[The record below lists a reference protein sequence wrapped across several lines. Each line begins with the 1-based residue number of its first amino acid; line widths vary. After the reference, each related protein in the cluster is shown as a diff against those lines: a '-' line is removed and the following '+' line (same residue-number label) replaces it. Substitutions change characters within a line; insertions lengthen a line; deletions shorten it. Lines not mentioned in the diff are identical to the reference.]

1 MNEKEEK
8 NAFYVYY
15 FAKIIYNNSTMGKT
29 IKTIKIISF
38 VIIAIEMLAIALF
51 AIFYFNN
58 FFKMQETMQPYVIAL
73 LATIV
78 LVINSVFIWVVI
90 LLLSSLRQKTDLRA
104 AEVIGSDVQ
113 EAYNFAMIGLAITD
127 DKNIVLWTND
137 LFKSRHIEIM
147 DMDIIAW
154 QPDLAALREAN
165 ISDQGVKIVV
175 NSRTY
180 AVKLLPE
187 AGLWIFKDVTDYEQ
201 IFNYSKEQAPVVGIL
216 AIDNYDDVVR
226 GDDDFNDVVT
236 KVKNDIFSYAKDYG
250 ILLRRIK
257 DDSYSM
263 LCNYASYSRMLEDKF
278 SIIDKVRSESS
289 RGEIP
294 LTLSIGIANDFPDV
308 NKLNDLANDA
318 LDIAMSRGGD
328 QVVVSSYGQEMKFY
342 GGKSEAQEKR
352 NRVKTRVL
360 ADSLISLINASQR
373 VLIMG
378 HAMMDMDAFG
388 ACLGMKAICT
398 RLNKD
403 ARVVVDLKNTEAK
416 TRAALNSSF
425 SKDEL
430 EKLIVSS
437 KDAEDMLNGN
447 ALLVV
452 VDVHT
457 PGMVMAPKL
466 VDMAAKIVVIDHHR
480 RAEEYIDSPVFN
492 HIDPAASSTCELISE
507 FIRFSSINP
516 RIELPSTYATIM
528 LSGIFLDS
536 AYFKSRSTGIRT
548 FEAATILKEYGA
560 DNSLADDF
568 LKDGYEEHK
577 EVADITSNLETPYYG
592 VVIATANPDR
602 LYDHATIAKAANLC
616 LTYKGVHAAFVIGK
630 ISPREI
636 RLSARSDGT
645 VNVSLLCEKLS
656 GGGHFTSAAALFNGN
671 DLKIAKE
678 KVLMVL
684 ETSLKEA
691 TNAGA
696 PRVNEED

>member
-1 MNEKEEK
+1 
-8 NAFYVYY
+8 
-15 FAKIIYNNSTMGKT
+15 MGKT
-29 IKTIKIISF
+29 IRIIKLFSF
-38 VIIAIEMLAIALF
+38 VIILLQVVLGVAFSVLYFNDLFGFASLVQPFSIAL
-51 AIFYFNN
+51 A
-58 FFKMQETMQPYVIAL
+58 MVIVVVVDCL
-73 LATIV
+73 
-78 LVINSVFIWVVI
+78 FIWIVI
-90 LLLSSLRQKTDLRA
+90 LILSSLRQKTDLRA

-127 DKNIVLWTND
+127 DKNTVLWTND
-137 LFKSRHIEIM
+137 LFKARHIEIM
-147 DMDIIAW
+147 DMDIISW
-154 QPDLAALREAN
+154 QPELAALRDVN
-165 ISDQGVKIVV
+165 NGDQPVKIVV

-180 AVKLLPE
+180 SVKLLAE
-187 AGLWIFKDVTDYEQ
+187 AGLWIFKDITDFEQ

-236 KVKNDIFSYAKDYG
+236 KVKNDIFSYAKEYA

-263 LCNYASYSRMLEDKF
+263 LCNYASFSRMLEDKF
-278 SIIDKVRSESS
+278 SIIDKVRGEST

-294 LTLSIGIANDFPDV
+294 LTLSIGIAHDFPDV

-328 QVVVSSYGQEMKFY
+328 QVVVSAYGQEMKFY

-360 ADSLISLINASQR
+360 ADSLISLINASDR

-378 HAMMDMDAFG
+378 HANMDMDAFG
-388 ACLGMKAICT
+388 ACLGMKAICN
-398 RLNKD
+398 RLKKNSRIV
-403 ARVVVDLKNTEAK
+403 ADLKNTEAK
-416 TRAALNSSF
+416 TRAAMITSF
-425 SKDEL
+425 GKDEL
-430 EKLIVSS
+430 EKLVVNS
-437 KDAEDMLNGN
+437 KEAESLIGGN
-447 ALLVV
+447 TLLVV
-452 VDVHT
+452 VDVHI
-457 PGMVMAPKL
+457 PSMVMAPKL

-516 RIELPSTYATIM
+516 KIELPSTYATIM

-536 AYFKSRSTGIRT
+536 GYFKSRSTGIRT

-568 LKDGYEEHK
+568 LKDDYEEHK
-577 EVADITSNLETPYYG
+577 EVTDITTNLETPFYG
-592 VVIATANPDR
+592 VVIATANQDR
-602 LYDHATIAKAANLC
+602 LYDHATIAKAANMC

-630 ISPREI
+630 VSQREI
-636 RLSARSDGT
+636 RVSARSDGT
-645 VNVSLLCEKLS
+645 INVSLLSEKLG
-656 GGGHFTSAAALFNGN
+656 GGGHFTSAAASFIGT
-671 DLKIAKE
+671 DLKTIKE
-678 KVLMVL
+678 KIIVVL
-684 ETSLKEA
+684 ETSLTEA
-691 TNAGA
+691 TNTGLPKASEG
-696 PRVNEED
+696 EE

>member
-1 MNEKEEK
+1 
-8 NAFYVYY
+8 
-15 FAKIIYNNSTMGKT
+15 MGKT
-29 IKTIKIISF
+29 IKRIKTVTFII
-38 VIIAIEMLAIALF
+38 ILLEILAGATF
-51 AIFYFNN
+51 SIFYFND
-58 FFKMQETMQPYVIAL
+58 FFEFQTKFTPFFIAL
-73 LATIV
+73 ASVIV
-78 LVINSVFIWVVI
+78 LVVNCLFVWIVI
-90 LLLSSLRQKTDLRA
+90 LLLGSLRQKTDLRA
-104 AEVIGSDVQ
+104 AEVIGGDIQ

-127 DKNIVLWTND
+127 DKNVVLWTND
-137 LFKSRHIEIM
+137 LFKARHIEIM

-154 QPDLAALREAN
+154 QPELTALREAN
-165 ISDQGVKIVV
+165 SGDQGVKVVV

-236 KVKNDIFSYAKDYG
+236 KVKNDIFGYCKDYG
-250 ILLRRIK
+250 ILLRRLK

-263 LCNYASYSRMLEDKF
+263 LCNYASFSRMLEDKF
-278 SIIDKVRSESS
+278 SIIDKVRGEST

-294 LTLSIGIANDFPDV
+294 LTLSIGIAHDFPDV

-328 QVVVSSYGQEMKFY
+328 QVVVSAYGQEMKFY

-360 ADSLISLINASQR
+360 ADSLISLINSSER

-388 ACLGMKAICT
+388 ACLGMRAICT
-398 RLNKD
+398 RLKKNS
-403 ARVVVDLKNTEAK
+403 RVVVDLKNTEAK
-416 TRAALNSSF
+416 TRAALTSSF

-430 EKLIVSS
+430 EKLIVNS
-437 KDAEDMLNGN
+437 KDAEDMITGN
-447 ALLVV
+447 TLLVV
-452 VDVHT
+452 VDVHI
-457 PGMVMAPKL
+457 PSMVMAPKL
-466 VDMAAKIVVIDHHR
+466 VDKAAKIVVIDHHR

-536 AYFKSRSTGIRT
+536 AYFKSRNTGIRT

-568 LKDGYEEHK
+568 LKDDYEEHK
-577 EVADITSNLETPYYG
+577 EVSDITSNLETPYYG
-592 VVIATANPDR
+592 VVIATASPDR
-602 LYDHATIAKAANLC
+602 LYDHATIAKAANMC
-616 LTYKGVHAAFVIGK
+616 LTYKGVHAAFVFGK
-630 ISPREI
+630 VSQREI

-645 VNVSLLCEKLS
+645 INVSLLAEKLG
-656 GGGHFTSAAALFNGN
+656 GGGHFTSSAATFTGN
-671 DLKIAKE
+671 DLKVVKQKI
-678 KVLMVL
+678 LMVL
-684 ETSLKEA
+684 ESSLTEA
-691 TNAGA
+691 TNAGL
-696 PRVNEED
+696 PKNNEED

>member
-1 MNEKEEK
+1 
-8 NAFYVYY
+8 
-15 FAKIIYNNSTMGKT
+15 MGKT
-29 IKTIKIISF
+29 IKRIKTVTFII
-38 VIIAIEMLAIALF
+38 ILLEILAGATFSVLYFNDFFRFQTRITPFYIAL
-51 AIFYFNN
+51 AS
-58 FFKMQETMQPYVIAL
+58 VA
-73 LATIV
+73 V
-78 LVINSVFIWVVI
+78 LVINCLFVWIVI

-104 AEVIGSDVQ
+104 AEVIGGDIQ

-127 DKNIVLWTND
+127 DKNVVLWTND
-137 LFKSRHIEIM
+137 LFKARHIEIM

-154 QPDLAALREAN
+154 QPELTALREAN
-165 ISDQGVKIVV
+165 NGEQSVKVVV

-236 KVKNDIFSYAKDYG
+236 KVKNDIFSYCKDYG
-250 ILLRRIK
+250 ILLRRLK

-263 LCNYASYSRMLEDKF
+263 LCNYASFSRMLEDKF
-278 SIIDKVRSESS
+278 SIIDKVRGEST

-294 LTLSIGIANDFPDV
+294 LTLSIGIAHDFPDV

-328 QVVVSSYGQEMKFY
+328 QVVVSAYGQEMKFY

-360 ADSLISLINASQR
+360 ADSLISLINASER

-398 RLNKD
+398 RLKKN

-416 TRAALNSSF
+416 TRAALTSSF

-430 EKLIVSS
+430 EKLIVNS
-437 KDAEDMLNGN
+437 KDAEDLISGN
-447 ALLVV
+447 TLLVV
-452 VDVHT
+452 VDVHI
-457 PGMVMAPKL
+457 PSMVMAPKL
-466 VDMAAKIVVIDHHR
+466 VDRAAKIVVIDHHR

-536 AYFKSRSTGIRT
+536 AYFKSRNTGIRT

-568 LKDGYEEHK
+568 LKDDYEEHK
-577 EVADITSNLETPYYG
+577 EVSDITNNLETPYYG
-592 VVIATANPDR
+592 VVVATATGDR
-602 LYDHATIAKAANLC
+602 LYDHATIAKAANMC
-616 LTYKGVHAAFVIGK
+616 LTFKGVHAAFVFGK
-630 ISPREI
+630 VSQREI
-636 RLSARSDGT
+636 RLSVRSDGT
-645 VNVSLLCEKLS
+645 INVSLLAEKLG
-656 GGGHFTSAAALFNGN
+656 GGGHFTSAAATFTGN
-671 DLKIAKE
+671 DLKVVKQKI
-678 KVLMVL
+678 LMVL
-684 ETSLKEA
+684 ESSLTEA
-691 TNAGA
+691 TNTGL
-696 PRVNEED
+696 PKNNEED

>member
-1 MNEKEEK
+1 
-8 NAFYVYY
+8 
-15 FAKIIYNNSTMGKT
+15 MGKT
-29 IKTIKIISF
+29 IKRIKIASF
-38 VIIAIEMLAIALF
+38 IIILLEILTGSVF
-51 AIFYFNN
+51 SVFYFNN
-58 FFKMQETMQPYVIAL
+58 FFGFQTVMSPFAVAL
-73 LATIV
+73 ASVVV
-78 LVINSVFIWVVI
+78 LVVNCLFVWIVI

-137 LFKSRHIEIM
+137 LFKARHIEIM
-147 DMDIIAW
+147 DMDIISW
-154 QPDLAALREAN
+154 QPELSALRDVN
-165 ISDQGVKIVV
+165 NGDQPVKIVV

-180 AVKLLPE
+180 SVKLLPE
-187 AGLWIFKDVTDYEQ
+187 AGLWIFKDITDFEQ

-236 KVKNDIFSYAKDYG
+236 KVKNDIFSYAKEYA

-263 LCNYASYSRMLEDKF
+263 LCNYASFSRMLEDKF
-278 SIIDKVRSESS
+278 SIIDKVRGESS

-294 LTLSIGIANDFPDV
+294 LTLSIGIAHDFPDV

-328 QVVVSSYGQEMKFY
+328 QVVVSAYGQEMKFY

-360 ADSLISLINASQR
+360 ADSLISLINASDR

-378 HAMMDMDAFG
+378 HQMMDMDACG
-388 ACLGMKAICT
+388 ACLGMKAVCN
-398 RLNKD
+398 RLKKT
-403 ARVVVDLKNTEAK
+403 ARIVADLKNTEAK
-416 TRAALNSSF
+416 TRAAMITSF
-425 SKDEL
+425 GKDEL
-430 EKLIVSS
+430 EKLIISS
-437 KDAEDMLNGN
+437 KEAESMIGGN
-447 ALLVV
+447 TLLVV

-457 PGMVMAPKL
+457 PGMVMAPRL
-466 VDMAAKIVVIDHHR
+466 VDLAAKIVVIDHHR

-516 RIELPSTYATIM
+516 KIELPSTYATIM

-536 AYFKSRSTGIRT
+536 GYFKSRSTGIRT

-568 LKDGYEEHK
+568 LKDDFEEHK
-577 EVADITSNLETPYYG
+577 EVTEITTNLETPFYG
-592 VVIATANPDR
+592 VVIATANQDR
-602 LYDHATIAKAANLC
+602 LYDHATIAKAANTC
-616 LTYKGVHAAFVIGK
+616 LTFKGVHAAFVIGK
-630 ISPREI
+630 ISQREI
-636 RLSARSDGT
+636 RVSARSDGT
-645 VNVSLLCEKLS
+645 INVSLLAEKLG
-656 GGGHFTSAAALFNGN
+656 GGGHFTSAAASFVGT
-671 DLKIAKE
+671 DLKTIKE
-678 KVLMVL
+678 KIVVVL
-684 ETSLKEA
+684 ETSLTEA
-691 TNAGA
+691 TNTGLPKASEG
-696 PRVNEED
+696 EE

>member
-1 MNEKEEK
+1 
-8 NAFYVYY
+8 
-15 FAKIIYNNSTMGKT
+15 MGRT
-29 IKTIKIISF
+29 IRFIKTFSFII
-38 VIIAIEMLAIALF
+38 IILELAF
-51 AIFYFNN
+51 ATGFSVLYFNN
-58 FFKMQETMQPYVIAL
+58 FFDITSIILPIHIAL
-73 LATIV
+73 AM
-78 LVINSVFIWVVI
+78 VI
-90 LLLSSLRQKTDLRA
+90 LIGINCLFVWFVILILSSLRQKTDLRA

-147 DMDIIAW
+147 DMDIISW
-154 QPDLAALREAN
+154 QPELATLRDVNNGEQN
-165 ISDQGVKIVV
+165 CKIVV

-180 AVKLLPE
+180 SVKLLPE
-187 AGLWIFKDVTDYEQ
+187 AGLWIFKDITDYEQ

-236 KVKNDIFSYAKDYG
+236 KVKNDIFGYAKDYG

-263 LCNYASYSRMLEDKF
+263 LCNYASFTRMLDDKF
-278 SIIDKVRSESS
+278 SIIDKVRGESI

-294 LTLSIGIANDFPDV
+294 LTLSIGIAHDFPDV

-328 QVVVSSYGQEMKFY
+328 QVVVSAYGQEMKFY

-360 ADSLISLINASQR
+360 ADSLISLINASDR

-378 HAMMDMDAFG
+378 HANMDMDAFG
-388 ACLGMKAICT
+388 ACLGMKAICN
-398 RLNKD
+398 RLKKNS
-403 ARVVVDLKNTEAK
+403 RVVVDLKNTEAK
-416 TRAALNSSF
+416 TRAAMTSSF
-425 SKDEL
+425 GKDEL
-430 EKLIVSS
+430 EKLIVNSR
-437 KDAEDMLNGN
+437 DAESLIAGN
-447 ALLVV
+447 TLLVV
-452 VDVHT
+452 VDVHI
-457 PGMVMAPKL
+457 PSMVMAPKL

-492 HIDPAASSTCELISE
+492 HIDPAASSTCELLSE

-536 AYFKSRSTGIRT
+536 SFFRSRSTGIRT

-568 LKDGYEEHK
+568 LKDDYEEHK
-577 EVADITSNLETPYYG
+577 EVTEITTNLETPFYG
-592 VVIATANPDR
+592 VVIATANQDR
-602 LYDHATIAKAANLC
+602 LYDHATIAKAANMC

-630 ISPREI
+630 VSNREI
-636 RLSARSDGT
+636 RVSARSDGT
-645 VNVSLLCEKLS
+645 INVSLLSEKLG
-656 GGGHFTSAAALFNGN
+656 GGGHFTSAAATFVGT
-671 DLKIAKE
+671 DLKTIKE
-678 KVLMVL
+678 KILVVL
-684 ETSLKEA
+684 ETSLIEA
-691 TNAGA
+691 TNTGLPKASEG
-696 PRVNEED
+696 ED

>member
-1 MNEKEEK
+1 
-8 NAFYVYY
+8 
-15 FAKIIYNNSTMGKT
+15 MGKT
-29 IKTIKIISF
+29 IKRIKTVAFIIILLE
-38 VIIAIEMLAIALF
+38 IIFGAAFSIL
-51 AIFYFNN
+51 YFNN
-58 FFKMQETMQPYVIAL
+58 FFEFQTKVTPFYIAL
-73 LATIV
+73 VSIAI
-78 LVINSVFIWVVI
+78 LVINCLFVWIVI

-104 AEVIGSDVQ
+104 AEVIGGDIQ

-127 DKNIVLWTND
+127 DKNVVLWTND
-137 LFKSRHIEIM
+137 LFKARHIEIM

-154 QPDLAALREAN
+154 QPELTALREVN
-165 ISDQGVKIVV
+165 NGEQSVKVVV

-187 AGLWIFKDVTDYEQ
+187 AGLWIFKDITDYEQ

-236 KVKNDIFSYAKDYG
+236 KVKNDIFGYAKDYG
-250 ILLRRIK
+250 ILLRRLK

-263 LCNYASYSRMLEDKF
+263 LCNYASFTRMLEDKF
-278 SIIDKVRSESS
+278 SIIDKVRGEST

-294 LTLSIGIANDFPDV
+294 LTLSIGIAHDFPDV

-328 QVVVSSYGQEMKFY
+328 QVVVSAYGQEMKFY

-360 ADSLISLINASQR
+360 ADSLISLINASER

-388 ACLGMKAICT
+388 ACLGMKAICA
-398 RLNKD
+398 RLKKNSF
-403 ARVVVDLKNTEAK
+403 VVVDLKNTEAK
-416 TRAALNSSF
+416 TRAALTSSF

-437 KDAEDMLNGN
+437 KDAEDLINGN
-447 ALLVV
+447 TLLVV
-452 VDVHT
+452 VDVHI
-457 PGMVMAPKL
+457 PNMVMAPKL
-466 VDMAAKIVVIDHHR
+466 VDKAAKIVVIDHHR

-536 AYFKSRSTGIRT
+536 AYFKSRNTGIRT

-568 LKDGYEEHK
+568 LKDDYEEHK
-577 EVADITSNLETPYYG
+577 EVSEITSNLETPFYG

-602 LYDHATIAKAANLC
+602 LYDHATIAKAANMC
-616 LTYKGVHAAFVIGK
+616 LTYKGVHASFVFGK
-630 ISPREI
+630 VSQREI

-645 VNVSLLCEKLS
+645 INVSLLTEKLG
-656 GGGHFTSAAALFNGN
+656 GGGHFTSAAATFNGN
-671 DLKIAKE
+671 DMKVVKQKI
-678 KVLMVL
+678 LMVL
-684 ETSLKEA
+684 ESSLTEA
-691 TNAGA
+691 TNAGL
-696 PRVNEED
+696 PKNNEED

>member
-1 MNEKEEK
+1 
-8 NAFYVYY
+8 
-15 FAKIIYNNSTMGKT
+15 MGRTIRT
-29 IKTIKIISF
+29 IKTISF
-38 VIIAIEMLAIALF
+38 IVIAAEILAIALF
-51 AIFYFNN
+51 SIFYFNN
-58 FFKMQETMQPYVIAL
+58 FFGMQTSMQPYVVTLIAVI
-73 LATIV
+73 IV
-78 LVINSVFIWVVI
+78 VVNSAFIWFVI

-127 DKNIVLWTND
+127 DKNTVLWTND

-154 QPDLAALREAN
+154 QPELAALREAN
-165 ISDQGVKIVV
+165 IGDQGVKVVV

-187 AGLWIFKDVTDYEQ
+187 AGLWIFKDITDYEQ

-236 KVKNDIFSYAKDYG
+236 KVKNDIFGYAKDYG

-263 LCNYASYSRMLEDKF
+263 LCNYASFSKMLEDKF
-278 SIIDKVRSESS
+278 SIIDKVRSEST

-294 LTLSIGIANDFPDV
+294 LTLSMGIAHDFPDV
-308 NKLNDLANDA
+308 IKLNDLANDA

-328 QVVVSSYGQEMKFY
+328 QVVVSAYGQEMKFY

-360 ADSLISLINASQR
+360 ADSLISLINASER

-378 HAMMDMDAFG
+378 HTMMDMDAFG
-388 ACLGMKAICT
+388 ACLGMRAICT
-398 RLNKD
+398 RLKKNS
-403 ARVVVDLKNTEAK
+403 RVVVDLKQTEAK
-416 TRAALNSSF
+416 TRAALTSSF

-430 EKLIVSS
+430 EKLIVSC
-437 KDAEDMLNGN
+437 KDAEDMIDGN
-447 ALLVV
+447 TLLIV
-452 VDVHT
+452 VDVHI
-457 PGMVMAPKL
+457 PNMVMAPKL
-466 VDMAAKIVVIDHHR
+466 VDRAAKIVVIDHHR

-536 AYFKSRSTGIRT
+536 SYFKSRNTGIRT

-568 LKDGYEEHK
+568 LKDGYEEHQ
-577 EVADITSNLETPYYG
+577 EVTEITSNLETPFYG
-592 VVIATANPDR
+592 VVIAIANEDR

-630 ISPREI
+630 VSPREI

-645 VNVSLLCEKLS
+645 VNVSLLCEKLG

-671 DLKIAKE
+671 DLKIAKQ
-678 KVLMVL
+678 KILMTL
-684 ETSLKEA
+684 ESSLKEA
-691 TNAGA
+691 TNTGA
-696 PRVNEED
+696 PKNTEED

>member
-1 MNEKEEK
+1 MT
-8 NAFYVYY
+8 FCIYY
-15 FAKIIYNNSTMGKT
+15 LVEIIYNNGTMGKT
-29 IKTIKIISF
+29 IKRIKTAAFIIIF
-38 VIIAIEMLAIALF
+38 IEIVALAIF
-51 AIFYFNN
+51 SIFYFND
-58 FFKMQETMQPYVIAL
+58 FFNMQTTIKPFAIAL
-73 LATIV
+73 GA
-78 LVINSVFIWVVI
+78 VIIAVFDSVFIWVVL

-137 LFKSRHIEIM
+137 LFKARHIEIM

-154 QPDLAALREAN
+154 QPELSALREAN
-165 ISDQGVKIVV
+165 ASDQGVKIVV

-250 ILLRRIK
+250 VLLRRIK

-263 LCNYASYSRMLEDKF
+263 LCNYASYARMLEDKF

-308 NKLNDLANDA
+308 IKLNDLANDA

-328 QVVVSSYGQEMKFY
+328 QVVVSAYGQEMKFY

-360 ADSLISLINASQR
+360 ADSLISLINSSSR

-388 ACLGMKAICT
+388 ACLGMKAICA
-398 RLNKD
+398 RLKKD
-403 ARVVVDLKNTEAK
+403 ARIVVDLKNTEAK
-416 TRAALNSSF
+416 TRSALNSSF
-425 SKDEL
+425 GKEEL
-430 EKLIVSS
+430 EKLIVNS
-437 KDAEDMLNGN
+437 KDAEDLIGGN
-447 ALLVV
+447 TLLVV

-577 EVADITSNLETPYYG
+577 EVTDITANLETPYYG

-616 LTYKGVHAAFVIGK
+616 LSYKGVHAAFVIGK

-645 VNVSLLCEKLS
+645 INVSLLCEKLS
-656 GGGHFTSAAALFNGN
+656 GGGHFTSAAALFNGS
-671 DLKIAKE
+671 DLRVAKQKI
-678 KVLMVL
+678 LSVL
-684 ETSLKEA
+684 ESSLKEA
-691 TNAGA
+691 TNTGL
-696 PRVNEED
+696 PKNNEEE

>member
-1 MNEKEEK
+1 
-8 NAFYVYY
+8 
-15 FAKIIYNNSTMGKT
+15 MGKT
-29 IKTIKIISF
+29 IKRIKALSF
-38 VIIAIEMLAIALF
+38 ILITLEIVALAVF
-51 AIFYFNN
+51 SVFYFNN
-58 FFKMQETMQPYVIAL
+58 FLDVQTKIQPYFIAL
-73 LATIV
+73 GAVAAVVVNGI
-78 LVINSVFIWVVI
+78 FIWIVI

-127 DKNIVLWTND
+127 DQNIVLWTND
-137 LFKSRHIEIM
+137 LFKARHIEIM
-147 DMDIIAW
+147 DTDIIEW
-154 QPDLAALREAN
+154 QPELAALRESN
-165 ISDQGVKIVV
+165 SSDQGVKIII

-187 AGLWIFKDVTDYEQ
+187 AGLWIFKDITDYEQ

-236 KVKNDIFSYAKDYG
+236 KVKNDIFGYAKDYG

-263 LCNYASYSRMLEDKF
+263 LCNYASFCRMLDDKF
-278 SIIDKVRSESS
+278 SIIDKVRSESA

-294 LTLSIGIANDFPDV
+294 LTLSIGIAHDFPDV

-328 QVVVSSYGQEMKFY
+328 QVVVSAYGQEMKFY

-378 HAMMDMDAFG
+378 HANMDMDAFG
-388 ACLGMKAICT
+388 ACLGMKAICA
-398 RLNKD
+398 RVKKD
-403 ARVVVDLKNTEAK
+403 ARIVIDLKNTETK
-416 TRAALNSSF
+416 TRSALNSTF
-425 SKDEL
+425 GKDEL
-430 EKLIVSS
+430 EKIVVNS
-437 KDAEDMLNGN
+437 KDAEDMISGDT
-447 ALLVV
+447 LLIV
-452 VDVHT
+452 VDVHI
-457 PGMVMAPKL
+457 PSMVMAPKL

-492 HIDPAASSTCELISE
+492 HIDPAASSTCELVSE

-536 AYFKSRSTGIRT
+536 AYFKSRNTGIRT

-568 LKDGYEEHK
+568 LKDEYEEHK
-577 EVADITSNLETPYYG
+577 EVAEITDNLETPFYG
-592 VVIATANPDR
+592 VVIATANQDR
-602 LYDHATIAKAANLC
+602 LYDYATIAKAANLC
-616 LTYKGVHAAFVIGK
+616 LSYKGVRAAFVIGK
-630 ISPREI
+630 VSQREI
-636 RLSARSDGT
+636 RISARSDGT
-645 VNVSLLCEKLS
+645 INVSLLCEKLG
-656 GGGHFTSAAALFNGN
+656 GGGHFTSAATLFTGT
-671 DLKIAKE
+671 DLKVAKQ
-678 KVLMVL
+678 KILMVL
-684 ETSLKEA
+684 ESSLKEA
-691 TNAGA
+691 TNTGI
-696 PRVNEED
+696 PKNNEEE